1 MMDLVLVVIKG
12 AAIVLLVVA
21 GLGHRRWLRQ
31 LRISQYSRGRQL
43 EKPRRNRGA
52 ATSSGLSAIRFG
64 NDCLPESAAT
74 GHFLAAGTSGSG
86 KSHVQRLLLE
96 SMLKNIWPGSDK
108 RMLIFDAKGETTAYL
123 NRIGVTA
130 TIYSLNPFESRREN
144 PIAVAWDIG
153 KDITSPTRANNLSHS
168 LIKGESSGAN
178 GYFTKA
184 ARIVVAACM
193 RSFIKHSGTDWV
205 FSDLIHATTS
215 WDRMKQVLERD
226 AMGQQIVETFL
237 GDNNT
242 GYGVATTIVADMELY
257 SPIAALWQR
266 SSQRLSIRDW
276 LQGDSIVLLGENET
290 ASATLDVLNE
300 QIFTVFVEEVLM
312 QSNSS
317 TRRTGLWIDEAQE
330 AGCILRSGKLQS
342 FAAKARSRGGALFLA
357 FQDIEGFRVAA
368 GDPKVADSIIA
379 QCNYKAL
386 LRQESFES
394 AEWASKLVGQFETIE
409 VFRSESKDWHKG
421 DPGSEQR
428 VVRDA
433 VLPSEFY
440 SIAETNVENGL
451 TGYFISAR
459 LGARRMTIP
468 SQDIAKIA
476 VNDSEELEHA
486 IVYRAE
492 ADQWLRKW
500 TFDDRARLGLNRQQQ
515 LEIERDEEQEQEKK
529 MKLQLRARRTLEAL
543 QQPKELF

>member
-1 MMDLVLVVIKG
+1 MEVVIFIAKG
-12 AAIVLLVVA
+12 VGIVVLSIAV
-21 GLGHRRWLRQ
+21 LGHRRWTRQ
-31 LRISQYSRGRQL
+31 LRISNYSRGRQL
-43 EKPRRNRGA
+43 EKPKRNRGA
-52 ATSSGLSAIRFG
+52 STLSSGSAIRFG
-64 NDCLPESAAT
+64 NDYLPESAAT

-86 KSHVQRLLLE
+86 KSLVQRLLLE
-96 SMLKNIWPGSDK
+96 SMLKNIWPGSDR

-123 NRIGVTA
+123 NRIGVSA
-130 TIYSLNPFESRREN
+130 PIYSLNPFESRSEN

-168 LIKGESSGAN
+168 LIKGESSGTN

-193 RSFIKHSGTDWV
+193 RSFIKHSGSDWV
-205 FSDLIHATTS
+205 FSDLINATTS
-215 WDRMKQVLERD
+215 WERMKEVLERD
-226 AMGQQIVETFL
+226 AMGQQIAETFL

-242 GYGVATTIVADMELY
+242 GYGVATTVVADMELY

-266 SSQRLSIRDW
+266 SSKRLSIRDW
-276 LQGDSIVLLGENET
+276 LKGDSIVLLGENET

-317 TRRTGLWIDEAQE
+317 AKRTGLWIDEAQE

-342 FAAKARSRGGALFLA
+342 FAAKARSRGGVLLLA

-440 SIAETNVENGL
+440 SIAETNPENGL
-451 TGYFISAR
+451 TGYFISSR

-476 VNDSEELEHA
+476 VNDREEIQHA
-486 IVYRAE
+486 IVYRPE
-492 ADQWLRKW
+492 TDQWLRDW
-500 TFDDRARLGLNRQQQ
+500 TFNDKARLALNRQQQ
-515 LEIERDEEQEQEKK
+515 QVGERNVEQEQEKK
-529 MKLQLRARRTLEAL
+529 TKLQLQARRTLEAL
-543 QQPKELF
+543 QHPKANC